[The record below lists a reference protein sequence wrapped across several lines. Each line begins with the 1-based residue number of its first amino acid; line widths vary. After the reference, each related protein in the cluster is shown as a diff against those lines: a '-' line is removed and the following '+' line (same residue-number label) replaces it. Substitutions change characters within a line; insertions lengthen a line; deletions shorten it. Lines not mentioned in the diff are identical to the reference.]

1 MYHHHHRIIRRWNKM
16 KDHFVMESER
26 KENWNE
32 SMFIEEAPIHGPL
45 SLQQQWIIIQVVQTS
60 VINSSVDDFIS
71 LIQLNYLHTKWSAS
85 IFTDSMLTLFFLHES
100 VYRGTLHENINNLYA
115 FISRAL
121 ASKYFNPKTSSHK
134 RQFVITLICVIFSNN
149 NKNSVWN
156 VGVFIRL
163 YLLPETFARLRKNE
177 SFGYS

>member
-1 MYHHHHRIIRRWNKM
+1 M
-16 KDHFVMESER
+16 K
-26 KENWNE
+26 
-32 SMFIEEAPIHGPL
+32 
-45 SLQQQWIIIQVVQTS
+45 WINVHWRSANSRASFLTTAMNY
-60 VINSSVDDFIS
+60 NSSGPNKCHQFIS
-71 LIQLNYLHTKWSAS
+71 WWFHFTHS
-85 IFTDSMLTLFFLHES
+85 IELLAYEVKCKHIYRFDAHTLFSTWKCLW
-100 VYRGTLHENINNLYA
+100 GTLHENINNLYA